1 MVLGRMSKLA
11 CHRRRCKP
19 LLVRMTGRL
28 FGRHGLNIETFHL
41 GRRDVGGEALALV
54 ETDNALLAGV
64 LDEIKSLPQVVRAD
78 SLQYPVQD

>member
-1 MVLGRMSKLA
+1 
-11 CHRRRCKP
+11 
-19 LLVRMTGRL
+19 MTGRL